1 MLKSLK
7 AIKSAE
13 KETTT
18 KIEQSKTQAEKII
31 ENARIESKRL
41 TEEKM
46 ALLGF
51 TDKQKQRVKEYPEK
65 LTHFCPK
72 CMKAYQRQEKPLSE
86 DLENCEY
93 CGSELVLTSY
103 EGEVTNILWCPECKK
118 AYQITDERTLA
129 KIGKLAEKSS
139 RQALSKDFT
148 ENAE

>member
-1 MLKSLK
+1 MLKS
-7 AIKSAE
+7 
-13 KETTT
+13 KEGIQLGAT
-18 KIEQSKTQAEKII
+18 KKFSNYRCVKCHFYLVP
-31 ENARIESKRL
+31 L

-46 ALLGF
+46 ALFGF